1 MSVIEVGGGDQRGKS
16 ASDWAVGGVVAA
28 AQQQA
33 AHEASLMFA
42 DDF

>member
-1 MSVIEVGGGDQRGKS
+1 MSVIAVGGDQRGKS
-16 ASDWAVGGVVAA
+16 ASDWGGGFVAA